1 MVSPAE
7 GLLMMQGGTDRT
19 GLAGLLDSIGT
30 PGADMMA
37 QRRAEAAEQAAMD
50 EYERRQAEDM
60 AELASLLGGGDED
73 IIEQPGL
80 IERGQN
86 FLEEQFGD
94 LVPPG
99 ISGMSAEEMAKM
111 DELAG
116 IGSELKI
123 DAARGLKNIST
134 PKVPSTGVPKTG
146 GVSLPIGKGPL
157 SVFKRSPVALALS
170 MAPAAAEAMGVDLPE
185 TEAVMEQANRPLF
198 SFEGA
203 ENPIFDFD
211 PTFGMSDK
219 VKDLFV
225 AVNNNMPL
233 KEQFGMADG
242 GRVGMFL
249 GGSSGTVSP
258 NQGAQSYNQS
268 GFGGG
273 LMHLISQNPLYQTML
288 QQYRQPTFD
297 FSQVASPSIPQPSV
311 APATP
316 PQAYTPFVS
325 TMPLYDPSTLGTGL
339 PSTAGMADPFFVYD
353 PYSPVGAF
361 DAPPA
366 RTGPTPLTQDK
377 IMETFKNIDK
387 FDVAKQEAKRKAA
400 EAAAKAEAEKKKQRV
415 HPGGGGR
422 NN

>member
-30 PGADMMA
+30 PGADMIA

-60 AELASLLGGGDED
+60 AELAALLGGGDED

-80 IERGQN
+80 IERGKN

-99 ISGMSAEEMAKM
+99 ISGMSPEDMAKM

-219 VKDLFV
+219 VRNL
-225 AVNNNMPL
+225 
-233 KEQFGMADG
+233 FGMADG

-258 NQGAQSYNQS
+258 NPGAQALNQS
-268 GFGGG
+268 GLGGG
-273 LMHLISQNPLYQTML
+273 LMSLISQNPLYQSMIE
-288 QQYRQPTFD
+288 QYRQPTFD
-297 FSQVASPSIPQPSV
+297 FSQVASPSIPQPAV

-377 IMETFKNIDK
+377 IMDTFKNLDK
-387 FDVAKQEAKRKAA
+387 FTLEKQKAKPAVQP
-400 EAAAKAEAEKKKQRV
+400 EKKKKPRRE
-415 HPGGGGR
+415 HRGGEGMAAAGRGR
-422 NN
+422 N

>member
-60 AELASLLGGGDED
+60 AELASLLGAGDDPEENIQEGDDLSIMQSLFGDEEGSLTSD
-73 IIEQPGL
+73 AAM
-80 IERGQN
+80 GQN
-86 FLEEQFGD
+86 AMLAASLGAA
-94 LVPPG
+94 VP
-99 ISGMSAEEMAKM
+99 
-111 DELAG
+111 AG
-116 IGSELKI
+116 IAGSKVAKAI
-123 DAARGLKNIST
+123 MPDSPGFFKSAAN
-134 PKVPSTGVPKTG
+134 
-146 GVSLPIGKGPL
+146 
-157 SVFKRSPVALALS
+157 VFKRKLPGMLTRRAALAGTGVGLI
-170 MAPAAAEAMGVDLPE
+170 PAAASLIPEVGYEVARAMYPEQIGAFEEKVGSGIKSGAEAVGSGLQSGVDYLRDLTGMDDVEP
-185 TEAVMEQANRPLF
+185 TEYRTDEQIARDNEIASQYF
-198 SFEGA
+198 M
-203 ENPIFDFD
+203 NPY
-211 PTFGMSDK
+211 
-219 VKDLFV
+219 
-225 AVNNNMPL
+225 
-233 KEQFGMADG
+233 QDG
-242 GRVGMFL
+242 GRVGMQL
-249 GGSSGTVSP
+249 GGGIMNNLLGNPQV
-258 NQGAQSYNQS
+258 QS
-268 GFGGG
+268 
-273 LMHLISQNPLYQTML
+273 ML
-288 QQYRQPTFD
+288 QQYQQPTFD
-297 FSQVASPSIPQPSV
+297 FSQVASPSIPQPAV

-387 FDVAKQEAKRKAA
+387 IDVAKQETKRKAA
-400 EAAAKAEAEKKKQRV
+400 EAAAKAEAEKNKPRRR
-415 HPGGGGR
+415 GGGEGMGR
-422 NN
+422 P

>member
-60 AELASLLGGGDED
+60 AELAALLGGGDED
-73 IIEQPGL
+73 TIEQPGL

-99 ISGMSAEEMAKM
+99 ISGMSAEDMAKM

-219 VKDLFV
+219 VRDL
-225 AVNNNMPL
+225 
-233 KEQFGMADG
+233 FGMADG
-242 GRVGMFL
+242 GRVEMQL
-249 GGSSGTVSP
+249 GGGIMNNLLGNSQV
-258 NQGAQSYNQS
+258 QS
-268 GFGGG
+268 
-273 LMHLISQNPLYQTML
+273 MI
-288 QQYRQPTFD
+288 QQYTQPTFD
-297 FSQVASPSIPQPSV
+297 FSQVASPSIPQPAV

-361 DAPPA
+361 DAPPPS
-366 RTGPTPLTQDK
+366 TGPTPLTQDK
-377 IMETFKNIDK
+377 IMETFKNLDK
-387 FDVAKQEAKRKAA
+387 FSLAKQEAKRKAA
-400 EAAAKAEAEKKKQRV
+400 EAAAKAEAEKNKSRRRGGGEGRQRGA
-415 HPGGGGR
+415 GGGGGQGGASGGAG
-422 NN
+422 N